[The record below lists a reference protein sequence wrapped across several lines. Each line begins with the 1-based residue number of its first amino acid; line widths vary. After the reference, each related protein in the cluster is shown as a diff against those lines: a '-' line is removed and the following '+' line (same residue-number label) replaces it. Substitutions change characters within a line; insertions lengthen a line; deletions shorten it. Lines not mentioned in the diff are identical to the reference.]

1 MNNQNNTP
9 GFDKIIGK
17 RHAKN
22 ALFTVTD
29 TILFKLWF
37 LFSQQR
43 VFFTK
48 RVS

>member
-17 RHAKN
+17 CHAKN

-29 TILFKLWF
+29 T
-37 LFSQQR
+37 
-43 VFFTK
+43 V
-48 RVS
+48 